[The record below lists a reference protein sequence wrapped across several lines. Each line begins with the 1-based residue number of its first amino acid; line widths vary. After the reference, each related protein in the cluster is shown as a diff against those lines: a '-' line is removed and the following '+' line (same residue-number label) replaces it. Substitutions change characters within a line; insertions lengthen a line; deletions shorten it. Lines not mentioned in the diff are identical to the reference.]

1 MKKLIIACAAAAL
14 LTGTAVYADELP
26 YLRTLPQYQ
35 YINTTLMTPE
45 SYPEV
50 RIFPGYIHS
59 MLSDYSDMQPIF
71 LCFPAPQGA
80 AAESFATQEAGFI
93 DEANSIQYFYQVV
106 ESASF
111 EEFINEAEDDSYILK
126 DGSDGAAIRI
136 DPAKRSAYGLLK
148 TTEFGK
154 SSKLYIK
161 MVLDA
166 LSDKMPQETLVSE
179 LTNAIVPEVER
190 ISGAMHYEEYAPYW
204 STGKYAGLKML
215 DYDFKYLL
223 KMDFPT
229 FTVNY
234 SDGGSAEQ
242 TITPTVLDGTRFEGV
257 IDFGS
262 GAYVDVELEFDD
274 YSYAAH
280 KMEENDPEATYQTLE
295 SGNEWILY
303 ISNRHSN
310 DNTIFSWYASRPTGI
325 QDNYG
330 GEIYVTVNCSGNN
343 ISWADEADV
352 LSDLAKFDS
361 IQIIDPAEDPY
372 VPSETPAA
380 PESTEAAQ
388 TEAAASSE
396 TWACEACGTENTGN
410 FCSNCGAAKPQA
422 GPWTCPE
429 CGQENE
435 GNFCSNCG
443 AAKP

>member
-1 MKKLIIACAAAAL
+1 MKKLIIACAAAVM
-14 LTGTAVYADELP
+14 LTGTAVYADNLP

-50 RIFPGYIHS
+50 CIFPGYIHS
-59 MLSDYSDMQPIF
+59 MLSDYSDMEPIF
-71 LCFPAPQGA
+71 LCFPAPAGA
-80 AAESFATQEAGFI
+80 AAESFSTQDAGFI
-93 DEANSIQYFYQVV
+93 DEANAIQYFYQVV

-111 EEFINEAEDDSYILK
+111 EEFINEAEDDSYIIK
-126 DGSDGAAIRI
+126 DGSDGTAIRI
-136 DPAKRSAYGLLK
+136 DPAKRAAYGLIK
-148 TTEFGK
+148 TTDFGK

-161 MVLDA
+161 MILDA
-166 LSDKMPQETLVSE
+166 LSDKMPQETLVTE

-190 ISGAMHYEEYAPYW
+190 VAGSMHCEEYAPYW

-223 KMDFPT
+223 ELDFPT

-234 SDGGSAEQ
+234 SDGGAADQ

-274 YSYAAH
+274 YSYASH
-280 KMEENDPEATYQTLE
+280 KMEENDPDASYQTLD
-295 SGNEWILY
+295 SGNEWLLY
-303 ISNRHSN
+303 VANRHSN
-310 DNTIFSWYASRPTGI
+310 DNTIFSWYASKPTGI

-330 GEIYVTVNCSGNN
+330 GEYYITVHLTGNN
-343 ISWADEADV
+343 ISWVDEADV
-352 LSDLAKFDS
+352 LNDLAKFDNVKL
-361 IQIIDPAEDPY
+361 IGAEEDPY
-372 VPSETPAA
+372 VPSEA
-380 PESTEAAQ
+380 PVVETGGTEQ
-388 TEAAASSE
+388 TEASGSE
-396 TWACEACGTENTGN
+396 TWTCESCGTENSGN

-443 AAKP
+443 TAKP